1 VYLFS
6 KVSIDMIKTGNRVV
20 RALGAVTALAT
31 IIAGPAFAA
40 DLPTYVYEEPVY
52 DKAGAWYLR
61 GDIGYVATR
70 DYEISYDGSA
80 GYQEFLNE
88 DFSNT
93 WLIGVGVGYK
103 FNHFFRADLTLDY
116 RAEWDFE
123 ANTVC
128 ASSCGATLNDEY
140 GSGSMYTLLANI
152 YFDWENSSSF
162 TPYIGGGVG
171 LAYIDV
177 GRQIGLNVGGSSY
190 SNFEGDGAWNF
201 AAAAMAGVSYE
212 VSHNFA
218 IDANYRYLWVGD
230 VEGGSSDTP
239 GLTGHAT
246 YHDVDFHEIR
256 LGGRYTFH

>member
-1 VYLFS
+1 
-6 KVSIDMIKTGNRVV
+6 MIMTGNRVV

-31 IIAGPAFAA
+31 ILAGPAFAA
-40 DLPTYVYEEPVY
+40 DLPTYVYEEPTY

-70 DYEISYDGSA
+70 DYEVSYNGSA

-88 DFSNT
+88 DFSDT

-116 RAEWDFE
+116 RATWDFE
-123 ANTVC
+123 GNTECQGAAPIC
-128 ASSCGATLNDEY
+128 AAGVDLNDEY

-162 TPYIGGGVG
+162 TPYIGGGIG

-177 GRQIGLNVGGSSY
+177 GRQYGLNVGGTSFSS
-190 SNFEGDGAWNF
+190 FQADGAWNF
-201 AAAAMAGVSYE
+201 AAAAMAGVTYE
-212 VSHNFA
+212 VSQNFA

-230 VEGGSSDTP
+230 VEGGESDTP
-239 GLTGHAT
+239 GLTGKVT
-246 YHDVDFHEIR
+246 YEDVDFHEFR
-256 LGGRYTFH
+256 LGGRYTFN

>member
-1 VYLFS
+1 
-6 KVSIDMIKTGNRVV
+6 MITTGNRVV

-31 IIAGPAFAA
+31 ILAGPAFAA

-70 DYEISYDGSA
+70 DYEVTYDGSA
-80 GYQEFLNE
+80 GHQEFLNE

-116 RAEWDFE
+116 RAEWDFDG
-123 ANTVC
+123 NTECLGAAPIC
-128 ASSCGATLNDEY
+128 AAGVDLNDEY
-140 GSGSMYTLLANI
+140 GSGSMYTLLANV

-177 GRQIGLNVGGSSY
+177 GRQYGLNVGGTSFSS
-190 SNFEGDGAWNF
+190 FEADGDWNF
-201 AAAAMAGVSYE
+201 AAAAMAGVTYE

-230 VEGGSSDTP
+230 VDGGESDTP
-239 GLTGHAT
+239 GLTGNLK
-246 YHDVDFHEIR
+246 YHDVDFHEFR